1 VIEGQSPLW
10 PDGQIPPQPVNASEP
25 RPAGNPDW
33 HPGMKSPN
41 PAGRPKGTTPHSKL
55 MHRMLADAD
64 GIVDAIVAKALE
76 GDTGAASLIL
86 SRVIPALK
94 AQAEKV
100 QFDFDSTAPASQQV
114 EAVLGAMSGGIIAP
128 DVGKQVID
136 AIGALSH
143 VRATEELEARI
154 TALEEAR
161 GG

>member
-1 VIEGQSPLW
+1 MIE
-10 PDGQIPPQPVNASEP
+10 PQPSPWLDSQKPAQPLRANEP

-41 PAGRPKGTTPHSKL
+41 PAGRPKGSTPQSKL

-100 QFDFDSTAPASQQV
+100 QFDFDAAAPVSQQV
-114 EAVLGAMSGGIIAP
+114 EAVLGAISSGIIAP

-136 AIGALSH
+136 AISALSQ

-154 TALEEAR
+154 VALEEAR
-161 GG
+161 DG

>member
-1 VIEGQSPLW
+1 
-10 PDGQIPPQPVNASEP
+10 
-25 RPAGNPDW
+25 
-33 HPGMKSPN
+33 
-41 PAGRPKGTTPHSKL
+41 
-55 MHRMLADAD
+55 MLADAD

-100 QFDFDSTAPASQQV
+100 QFDFDATAPASQQV